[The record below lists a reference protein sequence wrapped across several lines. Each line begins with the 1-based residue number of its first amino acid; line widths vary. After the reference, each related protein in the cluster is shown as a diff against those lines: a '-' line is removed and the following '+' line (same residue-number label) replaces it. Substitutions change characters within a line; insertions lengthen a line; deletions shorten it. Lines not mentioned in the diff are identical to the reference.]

1 MVRYWLRT
9 SPAEVKSGSVLVV
22 CLRHLTVFFF
32 FSFKK
37 LQVFCCFSYVDCRSC
52 AVYRSR
58 PVRSYVEQLKAA
70 TGTSAIIS
78 VCRMKPES
86 ASEMFSNHVYAC
98 LAFHVCVHFSS

>member
-1 MVRYWLRT
+1 MLMEVFTFLRVAMRRRASYGT
-9 SPAEVKSGSVLVV
+9 LLVTDFSGRSEIRFSASGL
-22 CLRHLTVFFF
+22 LT
-32 FSFKK
+32 
-37 LQVFCCFSYVDCRSC
+37 SC

-86 ASEMFSNHVYAC
+86 ASEMFSNHLTPASVRSDR
-98 LAFHVCVHFSS
+98 LAQRR